1 MHSSV
6 PRSVASV
13 SELRALCGWIEIRYL
28 GIELQYPMAKFENYT
43 LEFLCRLDISNFEIS
58 ALGRGG
64 MRVATAHLGRRLSR
78 EGVEGAEGRDQL

>member
-1 MHSSV
+1 
-6 PRSVASV
+6 
-13 SELRALCGWIEIRYL
+13 
-28 GIELQYPMAKFENYT
+28 MAKFENYT